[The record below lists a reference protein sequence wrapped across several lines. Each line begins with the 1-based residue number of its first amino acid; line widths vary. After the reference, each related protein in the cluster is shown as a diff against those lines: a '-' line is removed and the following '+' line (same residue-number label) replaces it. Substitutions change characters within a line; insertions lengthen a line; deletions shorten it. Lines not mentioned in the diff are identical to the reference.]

1 MYRFLVQMFEATV
14 KYHDCARLQR
24 ELTALLPLFI
34 IILCIFIDS
43 VEPAMTK

>member
-14 KYHDCARLQR
+14 NYHDRVWLQR
-24 ELTALLPLFI
+24 ETALLPLFI